1 LSLSAIAAQ
10 LASPLPFSF
19 VAVAGAF
26 TKERG
31 HNADW
36 INPDE
41 MHQPYAK
48 ISGKGKEAKAAR

>member
-1 LSLSAIAAQ
+1 LNRSAIAARV
-10 LASPLPFSF
+10 ACPLRFSF

-36 INPDE
+36 INTDE
-41 MHQPYAK
+41 MHQPHAK